1 MKRLVAGLLVA
12 AAVVGG
18 FASAAEAKTATTL
31 PARPVTTARPTPS
44 TLRTTTTVART
55 TTTVARTTTTARR
68 TTTTVQ
74 TLSNANTY
82 VNVDGKTVHSP
93 ARTSNGSP
101 PAGASAQCRD
111 GTYSFSLH
119 RSGTC
124 SGHGG
129 VSRWL

>member
-1 MKRLVAGLLVA
+1 MKRFVAGLLVA

-44 TLRTTTTVART
+44 TLRT